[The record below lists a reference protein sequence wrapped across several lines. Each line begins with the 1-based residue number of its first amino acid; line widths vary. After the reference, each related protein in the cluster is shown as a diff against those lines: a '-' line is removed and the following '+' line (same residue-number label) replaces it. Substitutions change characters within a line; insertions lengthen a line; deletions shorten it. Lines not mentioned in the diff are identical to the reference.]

1 MNPSGTPTTIANS
14 MAAKISCNV
23 GHARLASMLV
33 TGSRV
38 RNDVPKS
45 PVASLLT

>member
-1 MNPSGTPTTIANS
+1 
-14 MAAKISCNV
+14 MAVKMSWSV
-23 GHARLASMLV
+23 GHIRLAIMNV

-45 PVASLLT
+45 PVASLAM